1 MSGTIYTATI
11 VTIISS
17 LLSIIAIEWFSNT
30 IFSWI
35 RLIISLFLRD
45 IYNEIVDYAYW
56 FLIVFITIMAN
67 IALTFTHWNG
77 GLKTTYVSLLIILL
91 FYTIDKVIKNF
102 KRGDIDEFENGLD
115 VLDSLLDIGN
125 KLDEDASGRGTF
137 LSAIYKVFTTTIL
150 IIFSALIIK
159 VGVICMHVIDNS
171 SLCDKYRICV
181 LKEPEVNTNQT
192 ETTEFI
198 DNVLASNLE
207 NITSELNNLIETFK
221 NNSKEEN
228 DKNFVDF
235 YKKLQ
240 QKSVDVRTYTINDVT
255 YFYEKEELVKELEK
269 ESIKF
274 SDNKQT
280 EDIILTDYPIFKF
293 GYFEYARGFE
303 INYEYLISQFKPYL
317 SEQWIS
323 YLLLMKEQEI
333 DTHTLQPNDDGVD
346 SSYCM
351 KWENKLETF
360 ITTYPDFYLKDDI
373 KTEIEGYQESLKSIG
388 LE

>member
-1 MSGTIYTATI
+1 MLI
-11 VTIISS
+11 VSIGIIIFIIIHFLIKECFNFERIFDSIFGGFLNS
-17 LLSIIAIEWFSNT
+17 LLEFIGGWALKITDYFIAFVLTCVIMNYG
-30 IFSWI
+30 
-35 RLIISLFLRD
+35 LALF
-45 IYNEIVDYAYW
+45 
-56 FLIVFITIMAN
+56 
-67 IALTFTHWNG
+67 
-77 GLKTTYVSLLIILL
+77 
-91 FYTIDKVIKNF
+91 KV
-102 KRGDIDEFENGLD
+102 E
-115 VLDSLLDIGN
+115 LDIEHIGN
-125 KLDEDASGRGTF
+125 S
-137 LSAIYKVFTTTIL
+137 KVNNEQ
-150 IIFSALIIK
+150 
-159 VGVICMHVIDNS
+159 VQNIDNT
-171 SLCDKYRICV
+171 L
-181 LKEPEVNTNQT
+181 N
-192 ETTEFI
+192 
-198 DNVLASNLE
+198 SNLK
-207 NITSELNNLIETFK
+207 NITLELNSLIEKFK

-323 YLLLMKEQEI
+323 YLLLMKEQEL

-360 ITTYPDFYLKDDI
+360 ITTYPDFYLKDEI
-373 KTEIEGYQESLKSIG
+373 NNEIEGYHESLKSIG
-388 LE
+388 IEE